1 MESGTYSSDKVI
13 YIHTCIHSYIHVT
26 FYPQRVSP
34 FILHV
39 WRTLTTIGCQVWRTW
54 PIALFHRALQ
64 SSSNPTTFWCCIP
77 VAGRDVGCW
86 LRAQMFTSG
95 KRNGPLSFW
104 AWFLNIH
111 PNGEIL
117 LYIYLYIYIYIY
129 IHIFV
134 GLTSPQMV
142 KSVKFRAVA
151 TVLAWVCQGFV

>member
-39 WRTLTTIGCQVWRTW
+39 WRLTTIGCQVWRTW

-104 AWFLNIH
+104 ARFLNIH
-111 PNGEIL
+111 PNG
-117 LYIYLYIYIYIY
+117 
-129 IHIFV
+129 V
-134 GLTSPQMV
+134 TSPQMV
-142 KSVKFRAVA
+142 KSVKFRALA
-151 TVLAWVCQGFV
+151 TVLENPNAWGCG